1 LIRSTLIRSTLI
13 RRASTRR
20 ALIRCTAL
28 LLCAS
33 PILAIS
39 YPLPRESAVPGGV
52 KILKL
57 DIHSNS
63 MPYVDVDGHRALVV
77 RDNSSW
83 IAIIGIPLSA
93 PLAPQQVIV
102 HSGDARQ
109 EVQFSIG
116 DKQYASQSLKVAP
129 GQVNLSKDD
138 LERVN
143 REKVVIEH
151 AMSRWTD
158 EPPETLRMPQPI
170 PGVRTSSFGMRRIF
184 NGESRNPHTGMDID
198 GPVGTPVRVPLAG
211 TVIDIGDFFFNG
223 NTVFVDHGRGMISMY
238 CHLSAIDVKPGQRVA
253 AGTTLGKVGKTGRAT
268 GPHLHWGLS
277 LNRAWVDPE
286 LFVSN

>member
-1 LIRSTLIRSTLI
+1 MIRWAAPFRQAAPLRW
-13 RRASTRR
+13 A
-20 ALIRCTAL
+20 AL
-28 LLCAS
+28 LLCAG
-33 PILAIS
+33 PALAS
-39 YPLPRESAVPGGV
+39 AYVLPHESAVPGGV
-52 KILKL
+52 KVLRL
-57 DIHSNS
+57 DVHGDS

-77 RDNSSW
+77 QDGSSW

-93 PLAPQQVIV
+93 SLAPRQVIV

-109 EVQFSIG
+109 EIQYSIG

-129 GQVNLSKDD
+129 GQVNLSKAD

-143 REKVVIEH
+143 QEKSIIEH
-151 AMSRWTD
+151 DMSRWTD
-158 EPPETLRMPQPI
+158 EQPETLQMPQPI
-170 PGVRTSSFGMRRIF
+170 PGVRSSSFGMRRIF
-184 NGESRNPHTGMDID
+184 NGESRNPHSGMDIAA
-198 GPVGTPVRVPLAG
+198 PVGTPVRAPLAG
-211 TVIDIGDFFFNG
+211 TVIDTGDYFFNG

-253 AGTTLGKVGKTGRAT
+253 AGATLGKVGMTGRVT

>member
-1 LIRSTLIRSTLI
+1 LIRPAALLLWAGLLP
-13 RRASTRR
+13 RA
-20 ALIRCTAL
+20 ALLRWTAL
-28 LLCAS
+28 LLCAG
-33 PILAIS
+33 PALAS
-39 YPLPRESAVPGGV
+39 AYLLPHESAVPGGV

-57 DIHSNS
+57 DVHSNS

-77 RDNSSW
+77 QDGSSW

-93 PLAPQQVIV
+93 ALAPRQVIV

-109 EVQFSIG
+109 EIQYSIG

-129 GQVNLSKDD
+129 GQVNLSKAD

-143 REKVVIEH
+143 REKSVIEH
-151 AMSRWTD
+151 AMSRWSD
-158 EPPETLRMPQPI
+158 EQPQTLRMPQPV
-170 PGVRTSSFGMRRIF
+170 PGVRSSSFGMRRIF
-184 NGESRNPHTGMDID
+184 NGESRNPHSGMDIAA
-198 GPVGTPVRVPLAG
+198 PVGTPVRAPLAG
-211 TVIDIGDFFFNG
+211 IVIDTGDYFFNG

-253 AGTTLGKVGKTGRAT
+253 AGTTLGKVGMTGRVT

-286 LFVSN
+286 LFVAN

>member
-1 LIRSTLIRSTLI
+1 MIRWAAPFRWATPLRGAAVSRW
-13 RRASTRR
+13 A
-20 ALIRCTAL
+20 ALF
-28 LLCAS
+28 LCAG
-33 PILAIS
+33 PALAS
-39 YPLPRESAVPGGV
+39 DYVLPHESAVPGGV
-52 KILKL
+52 KVLRL
-57 DIHSNS
+57 DVHSVS

-77 RDNSSW
+77 QDGSSW
-83 IAIIGIPLSA
+83 VAIIGIPLSA
-93 PLAPQQVIV
+93 ALAPRQVIV
-102 HSGDARQ
+102 RSADARQ
-109 EVQFSIG
+109 EIQYSIG

-129 GQVNLSKDD
+129 GQVNLSKAD

-143 REKVVIEH
+143 KEKSIIEH

-158 EPPETLRMPQPI
+158 EQPETLHMPQPI
-170 PGVRTSSFGMRRIF
+170 PGVRSSSFGMRRIF
-184 NGESRNPHTGMDID
+184 NGESRNPHSGMDIAA
-198 GPVGTPVRVPLAG
+198 PVGTPVRAPLAG
-211 TVIDIGDFFFNG
+211 TVIDTGDYFFNG

-253 AGTTLGKVGKTGRAT
+253 AGTTLGKVGMTGRVT

>member
-1 LIRSTLIRSTLI
+1 MRG
-13 RRASTRR
+13 A
-20 ALIRCTAL
+20 ALLRWAAL
-28 LLCAS
+28 LLCSGPTLAS
-33 PILAIS
+33 TYVL
-39 YPLPRESAVPGGV
+39 PLESAVPGGV

-57 DIHSNS
+57 DIHGTS

-77 RDNSSW
+77 QDGSSW

-93 PLAPQQVIV
+93 PLAPRQVVV

-109 EVQFSIG
+109 ELQYTIG

-129 GQVNLSKDD
+129 GQVNLSKAD

-143 REKVVIEH
+143 RDKSIIEH
-151 AMSRWTD
+151 AMGRWTD
-158 EPPETLRMPQPI
+158 EQPATLRMPQPI
-170 PGVRTSSFGMRRIF
+170 PGMRSSSFGMRRIF
-184 NGESRNPHTGMDID
+184 NGESRNPHSGMDIAA
-198 GPVGTPVRVPLAG
+198 PVGTPVQSPLAG
-211 TVIDIGDFFFNG
+211 TVIDTGNYFFNG

-238 CHLSAIDVKPGQRVA
+238 CHLSAIDVTPGQRVA
-253 AGTTLGKVGKTGRAT
+253 AGTTLGKVGMTGRVT

-286 LFVSN
+286 LFVANSP

>member
-1 LIRSTLIRSTLI
+1 LRW
-13 RRASTRR
+13 A
-20 ALIRCTAL
+20 AL
-28 LLCAS
+28 LLCAG
-33 PILAIS
+33 PALAS
-39 YPLPRESAVPGGV
+39 AYMLPHESAVPGGV
-52 KILKL
+52 KVLKL
-57 DIHSNS
+57 DVHGNS

-77 RDNSSW
+77 QDGSTW

-93 PLAPQQVIV
+93 SLAPRQVIV

-109 EVQFSIG
+109 EIQFSIG

-129 GQVNLSKDD
+129 GQVNLSKAD

-143 REKVVIEH
+143 EEKSIIEH

-158 EPPETLRMPQPI
+158 EQPETLHMPQPI
-170 PGVRTSSFGMRRIF
+170 PGVRSSSFGMRRIF
-184 NGESRNPHTGMDID
+184 NGESRNPHSGMDIAA
-198 GPVGTPVRVPLAG
+198 PVGTPVRAPLAG
-211 TVIDIGDFFFNG
+211 TVIDTGDYFFNG

-238 CHLSAIDVKPGQRVA
+238 CHLSAIDVKPGQHVA
-253 AGTTLGKVGKTGRAT
+253 AGTTLGKVGMTGRVT

>member
-1 LIRSTLIRSTLI
+1 LIRWAAPFRQAAPLRW
-13 RRASTRR
+13 A
-20 ALIRCTAL
+20 AL
-28 LLCAS
+28 LLCAG
-33 PILAIS
+33 PALAS
-39 YPLPRESAVPGGV
+39 AYVLPHESAVPGGV
-52 KILKL
+52 KVLRL
-57 DIHSNS
+57 DVHGDS

-77 RDNSSW
+77 QDGSSW

-93 PLAPQQVIV
+93 SLAPRQVIV

-109 EVQFSIG
+109 EIQYSIG

-129 GQVNLSKDD
+129 GQVNLSKAD

-143 REKVVIEH
+143 QEKSIIEH

-158 EPPETLRMPQPI
+158 EQPETLHMPQPI
-170 PGVRTSSFGMRRIF
+170 PGVRSSSFGMRRIF
-184 NGESRNPHTGMDID
+184 NGESRNPHSGMDIAA
-198 GPVGTPVRVPLAG
+198 PVGTPVRAPLAG
-211 TVIDIGDFFFNG
+211 TVIDTGDYFFNG

-253 AGTTLGKVGKTGRAT
+253 AGATLGKVGMTGRVT

>member
-1 LIRSTLIRSTLI
+1 MIRWAAPFRQAAPLRW
-13 RRASTRR
+13 A
-20 ALIRCTAL
+20 AL
-28 LLCAS
+28 LLCAG
-33 PILAIS
+33 PALAS
-39 YPLPRESAVPGGV
+39 AYVLPHESAVPGGV
-52 KILKL
+52 KVLRL
-57 DIHSNS
+57 DVHGDS

-77 RDNSSW
+77 QDGSSW

-93 PLAPQQVIV
+93 SLAPRQVIV

-109 EVQFSIG
+109 EIQYSIG

-129 GQVNLSKDD
+129 GQVNLSKAD

-143 REKVVIEH
+143 QEKSIIEH

-158 EPPETLRMPQPI
+158 EQPETLHMPQPI
-170 PGVRTSSFGMRRIF
+170 PGVRSSSFGMRRIF
-184 NGESRNPHTGMDID
+184 NGESRNPHSGMDIAA
-198 GPVGTPVRVPLAG
+198 PVGTPVRAPLAG
-211 TVIDIGDFFFNG
+211 TVIDTGDYFFNG
-223 NTVFVDHGRGMISMY
+223 NTVVVDHGRGMISMY

-253 AGTTLGKVGKTGRAT
+253 AGTTLGKVGMTGRVT

>member
-1 LIRSTLIRSTLI
+1 MIRWAAPFRQAAPLRW
-13 RRASTRR
+13 A
-20 ALIRCTAL
+20 AL
-28 LLCAS
+28 LLCAG
-33 PILAIS
+33 PALAS
-39 YPLPRESAVPGGV
+39 AYVLPHESAVPGGV
-52 KILKL
+52 KVLRL
-57 DIHSNS
+57 DVHGGS

-77 RDNSSW
+77 QDGSSW

-93 PLAPQQVIV
+93 SLAPRQVIV

-109 EVQFSIG
+109 EIQYSIG

-129 GQVNLSKDD
+129 GQVNLSKAD

-143 REKVVIEH
+143 QEKSIIEH
-151 AMSRWTD
+151 DMSRWTD
-158 EPPETLRMPQPI
+158 EQPETLHMPQPI
-170 PGVRTSSFGMRRIF
+170 PGVRSSSFGMRRIF
-184 NGESRNPHTGMDID
+184 NGESRNPHSGMDIAA
-198 GPVGTPVRVPLAG
+198 PVGTPVRAPLAG
-211 TVIDIGDFFFNG
+211 TVIDTGDYFFNG

-253 AGTTLGKVGKTGRAT
+253 AGTTLGKVGMTGRAT

>member
-1 LIRSTLIRSTLI
+1 M
-13 RRASTRR
+13 
-20 ALIRCTAL
+20 
-28 LLCAS
+28 
-33 PILAIS
+33 LAFS
-39 YPLPRESAVPGGV
+39 YTLPRESAVPGGV
-52 KILKL
+52 KLLKL

-63 MPYVDVDGHRALVV
+63 MPYVDVDGQRALVV
-77 RDNSSW
+77 RDDSSW

-93 PLAPQQVIV
+93 PLAPRQVIV

-109 EVQFSIG
+109 EVQFTIG

-129 GQVNLSKDD
+129 GQVNLSKAD

-143 REKVVIEH
+143 REKSIIEH

-158 EPPETLRMPQPI
+158 EQPETLRMPQPI
-170 PGVRTSSFGMRRIF
+170 PGVRSSSFGMRRIF
-184 NGESRNPHTGMDID
+184 NGESRNPHSGMDIAAA
-198 GPVGTPVRVPLAG
+198 VGTPVRAPLAG
-211 TVIDIGDFFFNG
+211 TVIDTGNYFFNG

-238 CHLSAIDVKPGQRVA
+238 CHLSAIDVKPGQHVA
-253 AGTTLGKVGKTGRAT
+253 AGTTLGKVGMTGRVT

>member
-1 LIRSTLIRSTLI
+1 LI
-13 RRASTRR
+13 RRAAPFRR
-20 ALIRCTAL
+20 AAQFRGAAVLRWAAL
-28 LLCAS
+28 LLCAG
-33 PILAIS
+33 PALAS
-39 YPLPRESAVPGGV
+39 AYLLPHESAVPGGV
-52 KILKL
+52 KVLRL
-57 DIHSNS
+57 DVHSNS

-77 RDNSSW
+77 QDGSSW

-93 PLAPQQVIV
+93 PLAPRQVIV

-109 EVQFSIG
+109 EIQYSIG

-129 GQVNLSKDD
+129 GQVNLSKAD

-143 REKVVIEH
+143 QEKSIIEH

-158 EPPETLRMPQPI
+158 EQPETLHMPQPI
-170 PGVRTSSFGMRRIF
+170 PGVRSSSFGMRRIF
-184 NGESRNPHTGMDID
+184 NGESRNPHSGMDIAA
-198 GPVGTPVRVPLAG
+198 PVGTPVRAPLAG
-211 TVIDIGDFFFNG
+211 TVIDTGDYFFNG

-238 CHLSAIDVKPGQRVA
+238 CHLSAIDVKPGQHVA
-253 AGTTLGKVGKTGRAT
+253 AGTTLGKVGMTGRVT

>member
-1 LIRSTLIRSTLI
+1 M
-13 RRASTRR
+13 
-20 ALIRCTAL
+20 
-28 LLCAS
+28 
-33 PILAIS
+33 LAFS
-39 YPLPRESAVPGGV
+39 YTLPRESAVPGGV
-52 KILKL
+52 KLLKL
-57 DIHSNS
+57 NIHSNS
-63 MPYVDVDGHRALVV
+63 MPYVDVDGQRALVV
-77 RDNSSW
+77 RDDSSW

-93 PLAPQQVIV
+93 PLAPRQVIV

-109 EVQFSIG
+109 EVQFTIA

-129 GQVNLSKDD
+129 GQVNLSKAD

-143 REKVVIEH
+143 REKSIIEH

-158 EPPETLRMPQPI
+158 EQPETLSMPQPI
-170 PGVRTSSFGMRRIF
+170 PGVRSSSFGMRRIF
-184 NGESRNPHTGMDID
+184 NGESRNPHSGMDIAA
-198 GPVGTPVRVPLAG
+198 PVGTPVRAPLAG
-211 TVIDIGDFFFNG
+211 TVIDTGNYFFNG

-238 CHLSAIDVKPGQRVA
+238 CHLSAIDVKPGQHLA
-253 AGTTLGKVGKTGRAT
+253 AGTTLGKVGMTGRVT

>member
-1 LIRSTLIRSTLI
+1 LIHPAAMLRQAVLL
-13 RRASTRR
+13 RRA
-20 ALIRCTAL
+20 ALLRWAAL
-28 LLCAS
+28 LLCVGPALAS
-33 PILAIS
+33 TYL
-39 YPLPRESAVPGGV
+39 LPHESAVPGGV

-57 DIHSNS
+57 DVHSNS

-77 RDNSSW
+77 QDGSSW
-83 IAIIGIPLSA
+83 VAIIGIPLSA
-93 PLAPQQVIV
+93 SLAPRQVIV
-102 HSGDARQ
+102 RSGDARQ
-109 EVQFSIG
+109 EIQYSIG

-129 GQVNLSKDD
+129 GQVNLSKAD

-143 REKVVIEH
+143 QEKSIIEH
-151 AMSRWTD
+151 AMSRWSD
-158 EPPETLRMPQPI
+158 EQPETLHMPQPI
-170 PGVRTSSFGMRRIF
+170 PGVRSSSFGMRRIF
-184 NGESRNPHTGMDID
+184 NGESRNPHSGMDIAA
-198 GPVGTPVRVPLAG
+198 PVGTPVRAPLAG
-211 TVIDIGDFFFNG
+211 TVIDTGNYFFNG

-253 AGTTLGKVGKTGRAT
+253 AGTTLGAVGMTGRVT